1 MVFYAHDRAFACE
14 LGAIQSIL
22 PDPTLGQNTSTRLN
36 TAAPT
41 TGP

>member
-22 PDPTLGQNTSTRLN
+22 PDPPLVRT
-36 TAAPT
+36 
-41 TGP
+41 

>member
-22 PDPTLGQNTSTRLN
+22 PDPTLGIRAKL
-36 TAAPT
+36 AA
-41 TGP
+41 GIVFND